1 MSNEGLWQQVIKL
14 DGHETAR
21 RAKCRYVVN
30 PPRYIIKLLGSEYT
44 VDLSEKKVFTL
55 NPSGSGFAEELCIL
69 AYLINAK
76 DLPLAGKTATA
87 ESLPA
92 GQFFFRGLHR
102 LPTDKLAD
110 AFGQQPQRLYKAIEC
125 LEAAKCDFHLRQG
138 YGGQVGDASIQF
150 NILPRVPLTVVI
162 WRADEEFGARASIL
176 FDQTA
181 AEQMPLDALW
191 MAVNIA
197 VKLLVKASSETD

>member
-1 MSNEGLWQQVIKL
+1 MSNEGLWQQLIKL
-14 DGHETAR
+14 DGHQTAR
-21 RAKCRYVVN
+21 RAKCRYIDT

-44 VDLSEKKVFTL
+44 VDLPEKRVFAL
-55 NPSGSGFAEELCIL
+55 NLSGSGFAEELCIL

-87 ESLPA
+87 ESLPT

-102 LPTDKLAD
+102 LPTEKLIE
-110 AFGQQPQRLYKAIEC
+110 AFGQQPERLYKAMKL
-125 LEAAKCDFHLRQG
+125 LEAEKRDFRH
-138 YGGQVGDASIQF
+138 GGQVGDASIQF
-150 NILPRVPLTVVI
+150 NVLPRVPLTVVI
-162 WRADEEFGARASIL
+162 WRADEEFGARASVL

-191 MAVNIA
+191 MAVNVA
-197 VKLLVKASSETD
+197 VKLLVKTSVEAD